1 MPFPPPATRP
11 CGHLSRLVALAV
23 VVSSLLASSRVPAQP
38 MAGSDPRQS
47 RFVPREVVVFPR
59 DPSQSRA
66 LASRLRDS
74 GFLVIA
80 RGSMS
85 GMILTATP
93 FEGGERAFCDW
104 LRA

>member
-1 MPFPPPATRP
+1 
-11 CGHLSRLVALAV
+11 
-23 VVSSLLASSRVPAQP
+23 
-38 MAGSDPRQS
+38 
-47 RFVPREVVVFPR
+47 VVVFPR